1 MVSRV
6 AAAPGDGWDPIGGI
20 GDVINGISGAV
31 SYWSDPWGNTFKAL
45 QDAAA
50 GLSRDVLP
58 ALTEATLPDLSAEWF
73 INAYRVSFATALLVA
88 VLLLIPQAV
97 RTARGFQAGRD
108 LVESIGLYFG
118 LFLVGA
124 MFGPAMGIVLVNFFH
139 ALSNAFVSWGV
150 EGTID
155 GVIDEFQSMITD
167 ADPVGITGGIPI
179 AVLLMLCMLIG
190 LFLVLLMLIV
200 QLVTLYF
207 TGVLLPLGLVWII
220 DPTKRS
226 FGMKLAS
233 LWVGILAAHPLLFF
247 LLGFA
252 FTMMSN
258 SVGTF
263 GNNLNLQAL
272 VTLLVAVIALFV
284 AALSPL
290 LLLKF
295 APVIP
300 MAFGGTN
307 GPSLTPSTIGS
318 RNMTDAGNR
327 FSRRDN
333 DNDAPAER
341 GVSGP
346 SEAADPATTRTSLS
360 DIASARSNPVHSMDA
375 SPTTSAP
382 ASTSREASNMPSSP
396 VAAGAPLGSST
407 DMAIAARSA
416 TAVGPAAAA
425 AAAPTVAEAGIAV
438 GVAESSTGV
447 GAVVGI
453 PTLIAATG
461 IAAASK
467 ALKVTESA
475 AEQAADAMDEPHI
488 GEDYPQ

>member
-73 INAYRVSFATALLVA
+73 VNAYRVSFATALLVA

-108 LVESIGLYFG
+108 LIESIGLYFG

-190 LFLVLLMLIV
+190 QFLVLLMLIV

-318 RNMTDAGNR
+318 RNITDAGNR
-327 FSRRDN
+327 FGRRDN

-341 GVSGP
+341 GTSGP
-346 SEAADPATTRTSLS
+346 SEAADATTTRTSLS
-360 DIASARSNPVHSMDA
+360 EIASLRTNPGQLAD
-375 SPTTSAP
+375 AP
-382 ASTSREASNMPSSP
+382 AVPSVQASSLDTSSIPSSP
-396 VAAGAPLGSST
+396 TFAGATRAST
-407 DMAIAARSA
+407 ADISVAGRSTTTAAP
-416 TAVGPAAAA
+416 VA
-425 AAAPTVAEAGIAV
+425 AAAPSAAEAGIAA
-438 GVAESSTGV
+438 GAAESTTGV

-475 AEQAADAMDEPHI
+475 AEQAADAMDEPRI
-488 GEDYPQ
+488 GKDYPQ